1 VTADGGTKVPADASG
16 PDRTALDAVLRTLQ
30 IDRIDVDQFVGESV
44 PWPRGRVYGGQV
56 LAQALL
62 AAGVTLP
69 TARAPHSVHAYFL
82 RAGDPDQP
90 ITFAVE
96 RLRDGRSFSARRTHA
111 IQEGGPILSM
121 ISSFQEEQEGLEHA
135 EPMPDV
141 PRPGE
146 VPSVL
151 DALAGVDHP
160 RAREFVTHAAFDLR
174 HVPDSLFSLGPR
186 EATDRQA
193 VWMRA
198 RGAVDDADFAAGTP
212 TGAPAG
218 APGSDRS
225 GDAERDRRGGLP
237 ATPAVLHAALLAY
250 ACDQVMLEPVL
261 RRHGLGWIDPGV
273 KVASLDHAMWWHR
286 PARADEWLL
295 YVQRS
300 PSARGGRGLG
310 TASVYAQDGALVA
323 TIAQEGMVRYA
334 P

>member
-1 VTADGGTKVPADASG
+1 MTADGGTNPAADGAS
-16 PDRTALDAVLRTLQ
+16 PDHTAFDAVLRTLQ
-30 IDRIDVDQFVGESV
+30 IDRTDVDEFVGESV

-62 AAGVTLP
+62 AAGVTVP

-82 RAGDPDQP
+82 RAGDPDRP

-111 IQEGGPILSM
+111 IQGGSPILSM
-121 ISSFQEEQEGLEHA
+121 ISSFQEEQDGLEHA
-135 EPMPDV
+135 ERMPDV
-141 PRPGE
+141 PPPGD

-151 DALAGVDHP
+151 EALAGVDHP
-160 RAREFVTHAAFDLR
+160 RARDFVTHAAFDLR
-174 HVPDSLFSLGPR
+174 HVPDSLFSPGPR

-198 RGAVDDADFAAGTP
+198 RAAVDDADFAAG
-212 TGAPAG
+212 APVGDLPG
-218 APGSDRS
+218 APG
-225 GDAERDRRGGLP
+225 RDRRGGLP

>member
-1 VTADGGTKVPADASG
+1 MTADGGTNPTTDATA
-16 PDRTALDAVLRTLQ
+16 PDRAALDAVLRTLQ
-30 IDRIDVDQFVGESV
+30 IDRTDADVFVGASV

-62 AAGVTLP
+62 AAGVTVP
-69 TARAPHSVHAYFL
+69 TTRSPHSVHAYFL
-82 RAGDPDQP
+82 RPGDPDRP

-111 IQEGGPILSM
+111 IQEAGPILSM
-121 ISSFQEEQEGLEHA
+121 ISSFQEEQEGVEHA

-141 PRPGE
+141 PPPAE

-160 RAREFVTHAAFDLR
+160 RARDFVTHAAFDLR

-193 VWMRA
+193 VWMRS
-198 RGAVDDADFAAGTP
+198 RGAVDDADFAAG
-212 TGAPAG
+212 APG
-218 APGSDRS
+218 SAPGSDLSRDLS
-225 GDAERDRRGGLP
+225 RDPGRDRRGGLP

-286 PARADEWLL
+286 PARADQWLL

-310 TASVYAQDGALVA
+310 TASVYAEDGTLVA